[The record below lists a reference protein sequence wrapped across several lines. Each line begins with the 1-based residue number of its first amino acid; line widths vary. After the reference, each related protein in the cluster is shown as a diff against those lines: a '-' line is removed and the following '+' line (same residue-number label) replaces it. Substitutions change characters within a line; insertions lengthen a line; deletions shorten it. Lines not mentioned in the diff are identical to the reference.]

1 MRSFVPREIEIRRLV
16 ETAFFLT
23 LLAAVARLLSDGT
36 ALGAAFRVIF
46 PLTTFCFV
54 PGFVLL
60 LAVGGP
66 RRSLLDVLAFSIAL
80 TPPIVQ
86 LLTIGTII
94 LGLPASTAAWSLW
107 GFCLIGTA
115 ALRATVKR
123 DDRLVCEGSEWCILG
138 SLVPFALLLY
148 VKGTPFFADEYQ
160 THVAVV
166 RRLAFVPQTNTA
178 DIFPLAGI
186 PFTHPFPSIHMLMA
200 MSSCLGDI
208 DALFLFHKARFL
220 WGPAALIVLYAF
232 AHRVFEDGRLA
243 TASFWGALCLTL
255 TGAFADYPTLFWGQ
269 LAEFSHPSGIAL
281 TLYLPAT
288 LFLFVAFL
296 DARGKREIG
305 SGYLFLLLATS
316 TLAVSHIREAVQFV
330 IYTVAFG
337 TAMSVL
343 PLRRGAA
350 LRSFAAAAGTMVV
363 CKAYTVVHAHL
374 VPHVSPYND
383 AAKELLR
390 AQFQRTGWWE
400 LFAEPLHPYWAVSL
414 YFGLFAILLLT
425 TPFVVAR
432 DRGNAKLWFIG
443 SSILAYMLLIR
454 FPILSM
460 AYTYLTF
467 WEILSTSVRNV
478 VFFLYV
484 LAGPAIYLGAESL
497 ERRVGRRVALLA
509 ALPAAGCGYYAVPKL
524 ARAITFRPYWN
535 QVFYAIVIGGLFA
548 AAYAALRDARRRSRV
563 STSDVRLTSAWEKS
577 GLFERKR
584 TTYGLFACYL
594 AALAIATF
602 NGATSPFNVRAVTT
616 TAPTAHA
623 PIYVTPGDLATKS
636 PVWISTDTPLA
647 SLNAALSKHEGVA
660 FKAASEVPPAPL
672 VRWATDNIRPDARL
686 AVNTF
691 SFYSPSTFLPFR
703 TAALPLTQT
712 SNFYYLADMM
722 PEFLRQ
728 LDECVAEKRP
738 QPFFNGDD
746 SYEERREFLSKLDV
760 THVVVDPMLYSE
772 LKPKLQDLPQLL
784 LPQYDDGRW
793 AVYEVVETAAAPQ
806 PPTSRKT
813 AVARSSTKSPAR

>member
-1 MRSFVPREIEIRRLV
+1 LV
-16 ETAFFLT
+16 E
-23 LLAAVARLLSDGT
+23 
-36 ALGAAFRVIF
+36 
-46 PLTTFCFV
+46 
-54 PGFVLL
+54 
-60 LAVGGP
+60 
-66 RRSLLDVLAFSIAL
+66 VLAFSIAL

-94 LGLPASTAAWSLW
+94 LGLSASTAAGSLW
-107 GFCLIGTA
+107 VFCLLGTA
-115 ALRATVKR
+115 TLRVTVKG
-123 DDRLVCEGSEWCILG
+123 DERLTCERSEWCILG

-160 THVAVV
+160 THIAVV

-232 AHRVFEDGRLA
+232 AHRVFDDSKPA
-243 TASFWGALCLTL
+243 TASYWGALCLTL
-255 TGAFADYPTLFWGQ
+255 SGAFADYPTLFWGQ

-288 LFLFVAFL
+288 LLLFVSFL
-296 DARGKREIG
+296 DARGKHDVG
-305 SGYLFLLLATS
+305 LGYLFLLMAAS

-337 TAMSVL
+337 AAMYVL
-343 PLRRGAA
+343 PLRRGTAV
-350 LRSFAAAAGTMVV
+350 RSFAAAAGTMVV
-363 CKAYTVVHAHL
+363 CKAYTIVHAHL

-390 AQFQRTGWWE
+390 AQFQRMGWWE
-400 LFAEPLHPYWAVSL
+400 LLAEPLHPYWAVSL
-414 YFGLFAILLLT
+414 YFGLFAIVLLA

-467 WEILSTSVRNV
+467 WEILSTSIRNV
-478 VFFLYV
+478 VFFVYV
-484 LAGPAIYLGAESL
+484 LAGPAIYLAAEWL
-497 ERRVGRRVALLA
+497 ERRVGRRA
-509 ALPAAGCGYYAVPKL
+509 ALFAAPPAAAFAHYAVPKL
-524 ARAITFRPYWN
+524 TRAITFRPYWN
-535 QVFYAIVIGGLFA
+535 QTFYAIVIGGLIA
-548 AAYAALRDARRRSRV
+548 AAYAAFRDARRCSRG
-563 STSDVRLTSAWEKS
+563 STSDARLTSAWEMS
-577 GLFERKR
+577 GLFGGKR
-584 TTYGLFACYL
+584 TSYGLFVCYL
-594 AALAIATF
+594 AALAMATF
-602 NGATSPFNVRAVTT
+602 NGANSPLNVRGVTT

-623 PIYVTPGDLATKS
+623 PIYLTPGDLAAKS
-636 PVWISTDTPLA
+636 PVWTSTDTPLA
-647 SLNAALSKHEGVA
+647 TLNAALAKHEGVVFSA
-660 FKAASEVPPAPL
+660 TSEVPPESL
-672 VRWATDNIRPDARL
+672 VRWATNNMRADARL

-712 SNFYYLADMM
+712 LNFYYLADMM

-728 LDECVAEKRP
+728 LDGSVAAKRP

-760 THVVVDPMLYSE
+760 THVVVDPMLYSD
-772 LKPKLQDLPQLL
+772 LKPKLQNLPQLL
-784 LPQYDDGRW
+784 RPQYDDGRW
-793 AVYEVVETAAAPQ
+793 AVYEVVETAAAPE
-806 PPTSRKT
+806 PATIRKT
-813 AVARSSTKSPAR
+813 AAAQSSSKSQAR